1 MNKLNLPNIWGHGAI
16 FAYSGLEG
24 ECHCKESLVGTLG
37 EDGISI
43 KFRNGDNV
51 FLYVGIDN
59 LVNLFY
65 DAVLSDTVS
74 AEVLYKNGEKHGFDM
89 LFVSQNVIVVR
100 GSGVTAKL
108 VYIDDVNAETNEN
121 ITVYTGKKIGLH
133 CHREQRTALQRV
145 CCHSEIMR
153 RRSSTADLTPILKR

>member
-43 KFRNGDNV
+43 KFRNGDNA

-59 LVNLFY
+59 LANLFY

-74 AEVLYKNGEKHGFDM
+74 AEALYKNGEKHGFDM

-100 GSGVTAKL
+100 GIGITAKL
-108 VYIDDVNAETNEN
+108 RFIQA
-121 ITVYTGKKIGLH
+121 KKIGLH
-133 CHREQRTALQRV
+133 CHREQKTASQHV
-145 CCHSEIMR
+145 YCHSEIMR
-153 RRSSTADLTPILKR
+153 KRLSTADLTPILKR